1 MLLKT
6 YHNYLKDDYTNSVN
20 SLAVL
25 YDKPSTVSFS
35 GVPSYIVISSYTER
49 GQIKKNFFKSDHERK
64 TKELEGVYVY
74 HLKKLI

>member
-6 YHNYLKDDYTNSVN
+6 YHNYLKDDYTNHVN

-35 GVPSYIVISSYTER
+35 GFPSYIVISSYTER
-49 GQIKKNFFKSDHERK
+49 GQIENFFKSNHERK
-64 TKELEGVYVY
+64 TKEFEGVYVY

>member
-35 GVPSYIVISSYTER
+35 GFPSNIVISSYTER

>member
-6 YHNYLKDDYTNSVN
+6 YNNYLKDDYTNYVN

-35 GVPSYIVISSYTER
+35 GFPSYIVISFNTER
-49 GQIKKNFFKSDHERK
+49 EQIENFFKSDHERK

>member
-6 YHNYLKDDYTNSVN
+6 YHNCLNVDYANSVN

-25 YDKPSTVSFS
+25 YDKPSAVSFS
-35 GVPSYIVISSYTER
+35 GFPSNIVISFNTER
-49 GQIKKNFFKSDHERK
+49 EQIENFFKSDHERK
-64 TKELEGVYVY
+64 TKELEGVYLF

>member
-20 SLAVL
+20 SLGVL
-25 YDKPSTVSFS
+25 YDKPSAVSFS
-35 GVPSYIVISSYTER
+35 GFPSYIVISFNTER
-49 GQIKKNFFKSDHERK
+49 EQIENFFKSDHERK
-64 TKELEGVYVY
+64 TKELEGVYLF

>member
-6 YHNYLKDDYTNSVN
+6 YHNYLNVDYTNYVN

-25 YDKPSTVSFS
+25 YDKLSAVSFS
-35 GVPSYIVISSYTER
+35 GFPSYIVISSFTER
-49 GQIKKNFFKSDHERK
+49 GQKENFFKSEHERK
-64 TKELEGVYVY
+64 TKELEGVYLF